1 MLRDL
6 YYQEDNLQEEAN
18 CRVFESYEEEVSDRK
33 FLPSKFIK

>member
-18 CRVFESYEEEVSDRK
+18 CRVFESYEEEVSGGK
-33 FLPSKFIK
+33 FLSNKLID